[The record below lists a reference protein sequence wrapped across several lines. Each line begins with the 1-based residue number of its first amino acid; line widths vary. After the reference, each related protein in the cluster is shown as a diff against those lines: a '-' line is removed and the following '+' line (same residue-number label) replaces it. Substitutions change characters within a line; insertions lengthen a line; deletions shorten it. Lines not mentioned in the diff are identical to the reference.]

1 VTAPRTNPRPLEPW
15 ALELLRQEQAGDDPR
30 TQQELAQLVALLRSL
45 PEPEPTPDL
54 ARRILDRVAK
64 WESRPRVVRALFG
77 ATRVATEPGVA
88 AAIAAGIAAVVALA
102 LSSESVPGIFAVE
115 TATPIAASEP
125 AAASPTLPPR
135 RPTVLVRPQFVSAF
149 AQTAAAAPRVR
160 YYGAPTIDEAFEARL
175 DRQLNQ
181 LMIDPTAF
189 AMRLELVAQ
198 RDEFIAR
205 LARRAAERGDAP
217 EIALRVRESP
227 HPLATQI
234 VDRLLRATLVASVSP
249 R

>member
-1 VTAPRTNPRPLEPW
+1 MSVPHTHPKPLEPW
-15 ALELLRQEQAGDDPR
+15 ALELLRQEPAGDDPR
-30 TQQELAQLVALLRSL
+30 TREELAQLVALLRAL
-45 PEPEPTPDL
+45 PDPEPSPDL
-54 ARRILDRVAK
+54 ARRILEHVA
-64 WESRPRVVRALFG
+64 EQASRPRVVHTVFG
-77 ATRVATEPGVA
+77 TARRLSRPGVA
-88 AAIAAGIAAVVALA
+88 AMLAAGIAAFIALGGPPEWLPSIFGTEA
-102 LSSESVPGIFAVE
+102 GTLSAGPDPVSL
-115 TATPIAASEP
+115 TR
-125 AAASPTLPPR
+125 R
-135 RPTVLVRPQFVSAF
+135 RPAVLVRPQFVSAF
-149 AQTAAAAPRVR
+149 AQTAAAVPRFRPERVQME
-160 YYGAPTIDEAFEARL
+160 EAFEARL

-189 AMRLELVAQ
+189 ATRLELVAQ

-217 EIALRVRESP
+217 EIALRVREST